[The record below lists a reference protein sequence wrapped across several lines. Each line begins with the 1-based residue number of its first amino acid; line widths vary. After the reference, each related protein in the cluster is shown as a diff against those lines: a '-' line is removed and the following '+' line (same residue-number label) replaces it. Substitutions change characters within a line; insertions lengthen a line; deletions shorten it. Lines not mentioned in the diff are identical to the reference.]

1 MTFCCVLES
10 VADDID
16 AKALPCPHCE
26 FALESWIHGD
36 IQYEIDSLPA
46 LFIRP
51 TAMREVD
58 GVSYFFCHLSKRD
71 DLAGSGGTGGQC
83 SVGECA
89 SALRVA
95 VPADAFQLLAQV
107 ISSRLG
113 LADRI

>member
-10 VADDID
+10 VADDVY
-16 AKALPCPHCE
+16 AKTLPSAYCQ

-36 IQYEIDSLPA
+36 IQYEIDSLPG

-58 GVSYFFCHLSKRD
+58 RVSYFFCHLSKRD
-71 DLAGSGGTGGQC
+71 DPAGSGGTGGQC
-83 SVGECA
+83 SVGKCA

-107 ISSRLG
+107 VPV
-113 LADRI
+113 